1 MAQTQAGKS
10 VLGTSAKISGA
21 NLYSRLNFW
30 IVKCGGVAL
39 ATPPNLVGVE
49 APAEA
54 DIDFSAE
61 AYNLQLTD
69 MPAST
74 ENLKLI
80 VMASAPQSNGVTRAY
95 GKAVQIGE
103 PREIVDAMIDLK
115 ADYVAVHGEVT
126 EAAPK
131 VFLKYF
137 FVNTVTGEKSGEML
151 AMARIG

>member
-1 MAQTQAGKS
+1 MR
-10 VLGTSAKISGA
+10 
-21 NLYSRLNFW
+21 Y
-30 IVKCGGVAL
+30 
-39 ATPPNLVGVE
+39 
-49 APAEA
+49 
-54 DIDFSAE
+54 
-61 AYNLQLTD
+61 YLQ
-69 MPAST
+69 AST

-115 ADYVAVHGEVT
+115 ADYIAVHGEVT

-151 AMARIG
+151 VMARLG